1 MITIEEKGELGQL
14 AREDGKRLFS
24 VVQGIYRY
32 LIIVNWVTGVVGG
45 IVGLALIIA
54 GAGSNFAAAGV
65 VGGMVVIAVTGFI
78 CAANYA
84 VAVLATHGAKVLV
97 HILFSNLA
105 IMEAQ
110 QR

>member
-1 MITIEEKGELGQL
+1 MISIEERNELAQL
-14 AREDGKRLFS
+14 SRADGKRFYG
-24 VVQGIYRY
+24 VVEGIYKY
-32 LIIVNWVTGVVGG
+32 LIVVNWVTGIAGGLLGLVCLMSGRGIFSFFAG
-45 IVGLALIIA
+45 IVVLVATA
-54 GAGSNFAAAGV
+54 FA
-65 VGGMVVIAVTGFI
+65 

-84 VAVLATHGAKVLV
+84 VAVLATHGAKILV